1 MQAFL
6 FFIFLSFFVFLTQTV
21 GHTPRCSVETGD
33 ENRHDF
39 HCMQMIEA
47 VDARVLKIKYSEKYS
62 TVDSL
67 DKVGCCAGHTATA

>member
-6 FFIFLSFFVFLTQTV
+6 FFIFFSFFVFLTQTV

-47 VDARVLKIKYSEKYS
+47 VDARVLKIKYSEKYLS
-62 TVDSL
+62 NSL
-67 DKVGCCAGHTATA
+67 IIHKENSKEINV